1 MRQQAHDAHA
11 SIGMADS
18 AVGLWRSARRWA
30 RAFTA
35 QRSINPMPTDRALPP
50 GAPGRVLGGYRIERA
65 IGQGAMGALYL
76 AVDPLDQTRRV
87 LKTLALAREFEAED
101 LPDARARFLRE
112 AEAACRLRHPDIV
125 RVHGAGEDRGLAY
138 IVMDP
143 LSGSDLS
150 RYTRPARLLPEPVV
164 LRIVVRVAEALA
176 YAHGQGV
183 VHRDVKP
190 ANVMVDLG
198 ANRVTITDFGIARL
212 TDGNRTR
219 TGLVV
224 GSPSFMSPEQLA
236 GAQVDGRS
244 DLYSLGVM
252 LFQLLTG
259 RLPYEGDSMGELLRA
274 VASGPAR
281 DIRELRPDAPPP
293 LADLLA
299 RALQKSPQQRFA
311 DGYQFAEA
319 LRQIDPHWPA
329 TPDTDGG
336 A

>member
-1 MRQQAHDAHA
+1 
-11 SIGMADS
+11 MADS
-18 AVGLWRSARRWA
+18 AVGFWRFARRWA
-30 RAFTA
+30 RSFTA
-35 QRSINPMPTDRALPP
+35 PRSADPMPASPVPTPT
-50 GAPGRVLGGYRIERA
+50 APGRVLGGYRIERPL
-65 IGQGAMGALYL
+65 GQGAMGALYL
-76 AVDPLDQTRRV
+76 AVDPIDQTPRV

-125 RVHGAGEDRGLAY
+125 RVYGAGEDRGLAY

-164 LRIVVRVAEALA
+164 LRIVARVAEALA
-176 YAHGQGV
+176 YAHSQGV

-198 ANRVTITDFGIARL
+198 AHRVTITDFGIARL

-219 TGLVV
+219 TGLVI

-259 RLPYEGDSMGELLRA
+259 RLPYEGASMGELLRA
-274 VASGPAR
+274 VAGGPAR
-281 DIRELRPDAPPP
+281 DIRQLRPDAPPA
-293 LADLLA
+293 LAELLA
-299 RALQKSPQQRFA
+299 RALHKTPQQRFA
-311 DGYQFAEA
+311 DGHQFAAA
-319 LRQIDPHWPA
+319 LREIDSHWNV
-329 TPDTDGG
+329 TPDTDHG

>member
-1 MRQQAHDAHA
+1 
-11 SIGMADS
+11 MADL
-18 AVGLWRSARRWA
+18 AVEFWRTAHRWA
-30 RAFTA
+30 RALTTRRPT
-35 QRSINPMPTDRALPP
+35 QPMPASPAPP
-50 GAPGRVLGGYRIERA
+50 SGATGRVLGGYRIERA
-65 IGQGAMGALYL
+65 LGQGAMGMLYL
-76 AVDPLDQTRRV
+76 AVDPHDETRRV

-125 RVHGAGEDRGLAY
+125 RVYGAGEDRGLAY

-164 LRIVVRVAEALA
+164 LRIAVRVAEALA

-219 TGLVV
+219 TGLVI

-281 DIRELRPDAPPP
+281 DIRELRPDAPPA

-299 RALQKSPQQRFA
+299 RALHKSPQQRFS
-311 DGYQFAEA
+311 DGHRFAAAVRE
-319 LRQIDPHWPA
+319 IDPDWPT
-329 TPDTDGG
+329 TPDLGG
-336 A
+336 GP